1 MNANEKG
8 LKELLRDGSISHPET
23 AAVWYQSE
31 DIARRLN
38 KRINLMYQFELD
50 MVQLRFRQGMSTA
63 CAIVMSTPRAL
74 KCIDILPSIR
84 FRRLRGIRL

>member
-1 MNANEKG
+1 
-8 LKELLRDGSISHPET
+8 
-23 AAVWYQSE
+23 
-31 DIARRLN
+31 
-38 KRINLMYQFELD
+38 MYQFELD
-50 MVQLRFRQGMSTA
+50 MVQLRFRQGMPTA